1 MMYRR
6 GFLAALLILML
17 GPVEGCFNSGGSA
30 PSAGTTGSM
39 RVVTGTCK
47 VTFKT
52 ETKVHSAGATAQ
64 IPMGALLETDA
75 GGTAVVNW
83 GKTSQIVHAN
93 TKLTYVAES
102 KIPGYGVSKVDLLR
116 GLTSFFLPKSDTP
129 DFKFQAASHSIVAAV
144 KGTGF
149 DLSAKGDDGP
159 VVVATTHGK
168 VYAFE
173 RKPGEPATA
182 EHPEDAGKLLAEV
195 AAGDAYATAATTTEA
210 ASAPGAALPNGTA
223 GGGAT
228 LANASP
234 GSPASLANASPGGP
248 ATQESAAPGGPA
260 TPTAPAMR
268 GGVLAQFNKPL
279 ATGANPGVIPADSI
293 TIWGLTVSALTERP
307 ISTF

>member
-6 GFLAALLILML
+6 GFLAALLVLML
-17 GPVEGCFNSGGSA
+17 GPVEGCFNSGGGSA

-39 RVVTGTCK
+39 RVVSGTCK

-52 ETKVHSAGATAQ
+52 ETKIHNTGATAQ

-75 GGTAVVNW
+75 GGVAVVNW
-83 GKTSQIVHAN
+83 GKTAQILQPN

-149 DLSAKGDDGP
+149 DLSADGDDGP

-210 ASAPGAALPNGTA
+210 ASAPGSAQPN
-223 GGGAT
+223 GGAT
-228 LANASP
+228 TPPNGAS
-234 GSPASLANASPGGP
+234 GGP
-248 ATQESAAPGGPA
+248 ATA
-260 TPTAPAMR
+260 TAPVPAKR
-268 GGVLAQFNKPL
+268 SGVLALFNKPL
-279 ATGANPGVIPADSI
+279 ATGLNQGVTPADLI
-293 TIWGLTVSALTERP
+293 TAWELTVKLLLENAILN
-307 ISTF
+307 F

>member
-17 GPVEGCFNSGGSA
+17 GPVEGCFNSGGGSA

-39 RVVTGTCK
+39 RVVSGTCK

-52 ETKVHSAGATAQ
+52 ETKVHGMGATAQ

-75 GGTAVVNW
+75 GGVAVVNW
-83 GKTSQIVHAN
+83 GKTAQILQPN

-144 KGTGF
+144 KGTAF
-149 DLSAKGDDGP
+149 DLSADGDDGP

-182 EHPEDAGKLLAEV
+182 ERPEDADKLLAEV
-195 AAGDAYATAATTTEA
+195 TAGDVYATAATTSEA
-210 ASAPGAALPNGTA
+210 ASAPGAALPNGPA

-228 LANASP
+228 LAN
-234 GSPASLANASPGGP
+234 GGTPASV
-248 ATQESAAPGGPA
+248 APGGPA
-260 TPTAPAMR
+260 TPTAPAR
-268 GGVLAQFNKPL
+268 RSGVLALFNKPL
-279 ATGANPGVIPADSI
+279 AAGLNPGVTPADLI
-293 TIWGLTVSALTERP
+293 TAWELTVKILLENAV
-307 ISTF
+307 ITF